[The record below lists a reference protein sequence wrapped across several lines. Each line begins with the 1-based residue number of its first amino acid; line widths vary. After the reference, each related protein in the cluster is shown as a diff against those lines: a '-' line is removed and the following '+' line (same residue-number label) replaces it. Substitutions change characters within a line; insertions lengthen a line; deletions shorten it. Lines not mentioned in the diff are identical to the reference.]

1 MSTTF
6 DYDIVVHD
14 DACGEAGAEYKD
26 ISDKFTLYLNTYS
39 SILQRVLEQG
49 IPSGKVHNN
58 LEKFFESVET
68 LKDQLGDLADTANKC
83 STSFVEDMDKADSY
97 LY

>member
-1 MSTTF
+1 MSTSL
-6 DYDIVVHD
+6 DYDIVVND
-14 DACGEAGAEYKD
+14 DACQEAGLEYKE
-26 ISDKFTLYLNTYS
+26 ISNSFTNYLNTYS

-49 IPSGKVHNN
+49 ILSGKVYNN

-68 LKDQLGDLADTANKC
+68 LKDQLGDLADTANK
-83 STSFVEDMDKADSY
+83 SSSNFIEDMDKADSY

>member
-1 MSTTF
+1 MSTSL
-6 DYDIVVHD
+6 DYDIVVND
-14 DACGEAGAEYKD
+14 DACQEAGVEYKE
-26 ISDKFTLYLNTYS
+26 ISNSFTNYLNTYS

-83 STSFVEDMDKADSY
+83 SGNFIEDMDKADSY

>member
-1 MSTTF
+1 MSTSL
-6 DYDIVVHD
+6 DYDIVVND
-14 DACGEAGAEYKD
+14 DACQEAGVEYKE
-26 ISDKFTLYLNTYS
+26 ISDKFTNYLNTYS

-58 LEKFFESVET
+58 LEKFFKSVET

-83 STSFVEDMDKADSY
+83 SSNFIEDMDKADSY

>member
-1 MSTTF
+1 MSTSL
-6 DYDIVVHD
+6 DYDIVVND
-14 DACGEAGAEYKD
+14 DACQEAGVEYKE
-26 ISDKFTLYLNTYS
+26 ISDKFTNYLNTYS

-49 IPSGKVHNN
+49 TPSGKVHNN

-68 LKDQLGDLADTANKC
+68 LKDQLGDLADTANK
-83 STSFVEDMDKADSY
+83 SSSNFIEDMDKADSY